1 MSNYVWNKVFCT
13 KEMMEKYFI
22 DPDPFGKKETLE
34 KSYISFN
41 KLYNMKSIYE
51 YADKVDV
58 PISYGLGTSWR
69 ETENGLYELMFCTRW
84 KYPIKAITKSIE
96 LSHDTVWMAFE
107 ENNIYV
113 SRFYWDNGVK
123 QDVLLIE
130 NEYYSWYDENMEY
143 VDSLKEPDDGVWHF
157 LPYTTEKWRNWE
169 STDGFARYFDVDAI
183 DVDYPFRQ
191 Q

>member
-1 MSNYVWNKVFCT
+1 
-13 KEMMEKYFI
+13 
-22 DPDPFGKKETLE
+22 
-34 KSYISFN
+34 
-41 KLYNMKSIYE
+41 MKSIYE

-58 PISYGLGTSWR
+58 PISYGWGTYWR

-123 QDVLLIE
+123 QDVLQIMVSGISFLIQQKNGGTGKVQMVLQDISILMQWMLIIHSDNSKYKIIAGVSTLMIRLMLLLFYFLFKIVE
-130 NEYYSWYDENMEY
+130 FIGIEKLCKSNAKTVADDFYCQQFRILASAVKYSFN
-143 VDSLKEPDDGVWHF
+143 
-157 LPYTTEKWRNWE
+157 R
-169 STDGFARYFDVDAI
+169 
-183 DVDYPFRQ
+183 
-191 Q
+191 